1 MFADDLVA
9 TGTNAEVIETF
20 KCQSCRYIL
29 HSGYD
34 VCWWPVATGTNA
46 EVIETFKCQ
55 SCRYILHSGY
65 DGCWWPGG
73 YMN

>member
-1 MFADDLVA
+1 MKFECRASLLKKLNPSNASPVDISYIVVMMVADDLVA

-34 VCWWPVATGTNA
+34 VC
-46 EVIETFKCQ
+46 
-55 SCRYILHSGY
+55 
-65 DGCWWPGG
+65 
-73 YMN
+73 